1 MSRESM
7 MEDAK
12 RKTYEMLRTWDRE
25 DVLKF
30 VAKTFL
36 SVTIHGNNSRN
47 LFLATIEYV
56 PKSTLIERFLTQDDK
71 PYGGKD
77 SLKRNIDSLCYWVY
91 ETGDSSLLSALLL
104 YKHYNTN
111 YRDVITELVYTMEVD
126 GIIAKRGE
134 PVQYN
139 SMCGDY
145 HSIVF
150 LCEDWVEGATGTL
163 AVSSYS
169 NLMIK
174 GQDLVPVELL
184 RPVTITQN

>member
-7 MEDAK
+7 MNDAK
-12 RKTYEMLRTWDRE
+12 RKAEEMLRTWDRE
-25 DVLKF
+25 DILKF

-36 SVTIHGNNSRN
+36 SVTICGNSSRN
-47 LFLATIEYV
+47 LFLATVEYV
-56 PKSTLIERFLTQDDK
+56 SKATLIERFLIQDDK

-77 SLKRNIDSLCYWVY
+77 SLKRNIDSLCYWAY
-91 ETGDSSLLSALLL
+91 ESDDSSLLTALLL
-104 YKHYNTN
+104 YKHYNAS
-111 YRDVITELVYTMEVD
+111 YRGAITELVYTLDVD
-126 GIIAKRGE
+126 NIIAKRGE

-150 LCEDWVEGATGTL
+150 LCEDWVEERTGTL
-163 AVSSYS
+163 SVSHYS
-169 NLMIK
+169 NLTIK
-174 GQDLVPVELL
+174 GHEFVPVELL